1 MGGMPSATVSAA
13 QRAMTT
19 ASSTPDTRQR
29 LLAQGLTLASKVGL
43 RGLSVR
49 GLCQAAGINTGSFVY
64 HFGNRERFAAELIEH
79 WYAPLLGQLQLE
91 FDQQGPPVQRLQAMM
106 RQLMAHFVA
115 HRALISQ
122 IVLDAAAGEAAVVG
136 FMRSLGPRHPL
147 LLLKCIEQAQ
157 KDRSLMRADPAHQ
170 MLFLMASVGLP
181 VVLQGLMAGR
191 RMLPDM
197 FHQAMAAHAAD
208 PASLEQRLQWALQG
222 LRPPE

>member
-91 FDQQGPPVQRLQAMM
+91 FDLSDGGRVRQTITVDTVTGQLQLVSSQPLASAVPTFDDMLRL
-106 RQLMAHFVA
+106 
-115 HRALISQ
+115 ALAQ
-122 IVLDAAAGEAAVVG
+122 HVPGAV
-136 FMRSLGPRHPL
+136 SL
-147 LLLKCIEQAQ
+147 
-157 KDRSLMRADPAHQ
+157 
-170 MLFLMASVGLP
+170 F
-181 VVLQGLMAGR
+181 
-191 RMLPDM
+191 
-197 FHQAMAAHAAD
+197 
-208 PASLEQRLQWALQG
+208 
-222 LRPPE
+222 